1 MVFLDPRHDAPRK
14 SGMSLIKTMA
24 PVLLA
29 SLISTSAEVT
39 IKPEGDRLRVS
50 INGQVF
56 TEYNY
61 TNVPRPFCYPVFGP
75 GQLAVTRNFPM
86 KQVPGEQ
93 KDHPHHRSLWFAH
106 GSVNGHDFWSEQGKF
121 GRIVHRDFI
130 KIESGP
136 QAALLREANDWVTS
150 SGEVLC
156 QDERELVF
164 SSAGK
169 GSDEIR
175 RLDFTITLIASKT
188 NLVLGDTKEGTM
200 AIRIA
205 ESMRLK
211 GGLNQG
217 HIRNSEGL
225 KDDATWGK
233 PANWCDY
240 FGPVEGQMMGITIL
254 DHPENPRHPTWW
266 HVRDYGLFA
275 ANPFGKHDFEG
286 LKDQPA
292 AGNLVIKKG
301 EKATFRYRFVFR
313 KGEANEGALD
323 AWFQEF
329 AKPIA
334 N

>member
-1 MVFLDPRHDAPRK
+1 
-14 SGMSLIKTMA
+14 MSLIKSLT
-24 PVLLA
+24 PVLLLA
-29 SLISTSAEVT
+29 SLVCTSAEVK
-39 IKPEGDRLRVS
+39 IKPEGDRLQVS
-50 INGQVF
+50 IDGQVF
-56 TEYNY
+56 TEYHY
-61 TNVPRPFCYPVFGP
+61 TNVPRPFCYPVLGP
-75 GQLAVTRNFPM
+75 GQVAVTRNFPM
-86 KQVPGEQ
+86 QQVPGEQ

-106 GSVNGHDFWSEQGKF
+106 GSVNGHDFWSEQGSY
-121 GRIVHRDFI
+121 GRIVHRKFL
-130 KIESGP
+130 KTESGTTS
-136 QAALLREANDWVTS
+136 ALLRAANDWVTA
-150 SGEVLC
+150 SGDVLC

-164 SSAGK
+164 SSTGN
-169 GSDEIR
+169 GSEEVR
-175 RLDFTITLIASKT
+175 RLDFSITLIAAQT

-217 HIRNSEGL
+217 HIRNSKGL
-225 KDDATWGK
+225 KDEATWGK

-240 FGPVEGQMMGITIL
+240 YGPVDGRIMGITIL

-286 LKDQPA
+286 LKDQPT
-292 AGNLVIKKG
+292 AGNLFIKKG
-301 EKATFRYRFVFR
+301 EKVTFRYRFVFR
-313 KGEANEGALD
+313 KGETTIDRID

-329 AKPIA
+329 GKSPT

>member
-1 MVFLDPRHDAPRK
+1 
-14 SGMSLIKTMA
+14 MSLIKQLV
-24 PVLLA
+24 PVILVSSFLSA
-29 SLISTSAEVT
+29 SAEVT
-39 IKPEGDRLRVS
+39 IKPAGDRLQVS
-50 INGQVF
+50 IDGQVF
-56 TEYNY
+56 TEYHY
-61 TNVPRPFCYPVFGP
+61 TNVLRPFCYPVTGP
-75 GQLAVTRNFPM
+75 GQVALTRNFPM
-86 KQVPGEQ
+86 KQVSGEQ

-121 GRIVHRDFI
+121 GRIVHRGFL
-130 KIESGP
+130 KIESG
-136 QAALLREANDWVTS
+136 ASLARLKAANDWVTS
-150 SGEVLC
+150 SGDVLC

-164 SSAGK
+164 SSE
-169 GSDEIR
+169 GSGSNETR
-175 RLDFTITLIASKT
+175 RLDFAITLIASQT

-217 HIRNSEGL
+217 HIRNSQGL

-240 FGPVEGQMMGITIL
+240 YGPVDGQTMGITIL

-286 LKDQPA
+286 LKDQPN
-292 AGNLVIKKG
+292 AGNLIIKKG
-301 EKATFRYRFVFR
+301 EKVTFRYRFVFR
-313 KGEANEGALD
+313 KGETDAGTVD
-323 AWFQEF
+323 AWFREF
-329 AKPIA
+329 AKSTP